1 MKVRSPLASASAS
14 EDQNKKALEVMS
26 HQHLDERI
34 YSVPRR
40 LNPNSIIGTVP
51 SEVMIWEK
59 RGNGMGLD
67 GDSLPFSDTVVR
79 RTGFRGETCA
89 PDITL
94 WW

>member
-26 HQHLDERI
+26 HQHLDKRV

-40 LNPNSIIGTVP
+40 FNRNSIIGTIP

-59 RGNGMGLD
+59 RGGEMGLD

-79 RTGFRGETCA
+79 KTDFRGGACT
-89 PDITL
+89 PDVTL
-94 WW
+94 